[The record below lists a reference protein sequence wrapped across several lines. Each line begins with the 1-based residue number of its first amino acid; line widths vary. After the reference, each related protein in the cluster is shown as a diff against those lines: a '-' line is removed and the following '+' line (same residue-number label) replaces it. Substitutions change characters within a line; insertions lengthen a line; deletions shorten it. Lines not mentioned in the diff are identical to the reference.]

1 MAIKL
6 KILLSRN
13 RKTLLDFC
21 DKNRIYNYEQL
32 KEYCL
37 PRELEP
43 HTESE
48 FNEIIALIAQKPAE
62 PEVKK
67 LELLGEE
74 VDVKKKKT
82 TKRKPRKTS

>member
-32 KEYCL
+32 KEYCA

-48 FNEIIALIAQKPAE
+48 FNEIMAQQPAE
-62 PEVKK
+62 AEVKK
-67 LELLGEE
+67 VELLGEE

-82 TKRKPRKTS
+82 TKRKSRKTS